1 MQRGHLSASK
11 IYTDSPFGL
20 LACIFPQNVSKTAA
34 YLFALVAKL
43 IKVYFN
49 LRSSS
54 NEQVL
59 RFRIGKY

>member
-1 MQRGHLSASK
+1 MQRSHLSASK
-11 IYTDSPFGL
+11 IYIDSPFGI
-20 LACIFPQNVSKTAA
+20 LACIFPQNVTKTAA

-43 IKVYFN
+43 RKVHFD